1 MACTYIFGGKTYNE
15 SDLDLLYKSVRAYV
29 NATTKDLETIEIEM
43 QDDKVSKI
51 LAGTKTTILRT
62 ERQGKQIG
70 LPTGQSAYI
79 MIGDTPFVIT
89 NRGLLDINE
98 AGGQD
103 AILKSE
109 DIASVDNFVFDYSK
123 NWFLGKG
130 KVYVYDITPLPKS
143 EQDPDDTSGLPKL
156 QQAVVKGNQVF
167 PGVYNIKNSGL
178 TVEQANGFIDLLQPQ
193 IEGQAYVENKA
204 KTANY
209 MFSFGLRWARSI
221 PNAGEKSKQGEA
233 LGQPRPNKK
242 AIKSKEAGTYG
253 YFTTDQNNNPLP
265 PITDLSPIISFIESK
280 LGIDLSDYDAMLGNI
295 YDDKS
300 FIHQHRDTTE
310 SVTAEKYPVVVIN
323 LGADGHL
330 EYDQDTTS
338 TYAKYQKSGQLDL
351 TNGGIYAFGVDGKN
365 RFTFHHRIGQGL
377 ESKNLLKPITL
388 PDGTVLKDYRITLTF
403 RRAADLDKGM
413 PESPKKL
420 GKRINTPTSPETLKE
435 NPLLKAGVK
444 PTDMKGNAAKD
455 IEMAEQA
462 TQFIGYQ
469 AGNAKVSSTGKYRAA
484 WGNKANTGNYTS
496 NDVVM
501 VSASGLFRGVTTE
514 DITKVLTENY
524 KPLLNEAISVGA
536 SFVVGNQYDKGNFG
550 DQLISEY
557 LSRKGYNETKFDG
570 YSKWTVAKPQTIVA
584 DDTPLKK
591 RKIRLENLGYTFTEV
606 DGMFEVDHVN
616 IPFSLD
622 AITLE
627 DAIKLAEADYNINT
641 QDDNLGISE
650 EETGPEVPLRDSLLG
665 KLFESIGIDV
675 EAITGK
681 LDDFVNNFNEPK
693 YKPLR
698 DRLIDSP
705 YFDESSI
712 TFLDIVNNP
721 KLLKQN
727 PDTIKAEPL
736 EDAVYEEK
744 QVSYYGTEYTVYL
757 QNGIPVK
764 TDLKQGEE
772 QSNEDYQKQ
781 NKAIIEFFKRVNQA
795 KQLTLEDQINKGK
808 EDVPVTDNPSKTLQ
822 DEQVTAYEVIQSWL
836 DSDIP
841 MTANEEENFY
851 NHAFFLSG
859 PGGSGKTYISEILLK
874 GRNPAIAAPTH
885 QARGVLSRNFPEI
898 KAETVQSLFGMKPVP
913 RKDNEFYSLTLKD
926 IKSYVTSTNEKA
938 AELAPNFF
946 IEKSK
951 PIFLIDEA
959 SMLGGH
965 YELEEASITVW
976 EEDESGKARSKEKN
990 VYIEP
995 DLGTLLQKFADL
1007 YYQLNGV
1014 HPKILLTGDIAQ
1026 TPMVDTPRGAVSSIL
1041 QNLKDK
1047 GNYFELL
1054 KIRRTDNKGIADLSM
1069 GIRNQIIGAVDS
1081 NDLKV
1086 KNETLLRILDVFR
1099 NTTLYSDEY
1108 QHSTVEGEFVD
1119 TFVKY
1124 YKTNIEEKQ
1133 DPEYTQMIN
1142 FNAENNP
1149 WTLRM
1154 NTLIRKSLFGE
1165 KAAESLVEGEVIILT
1180 TPNIPASFVEAG
1192 QVTHIPLLKD
1202 TKAFITKLEP
1212 LEKKYTHKNKKSG
1225 REVSVVVPGYELT
1238 ANVYHPDK
1246 GEGNPIEVKFFVVD
1260 LSVRSKVA
1268 EAFQQLNE
1276 NPEAFKVDFLGTQVS
1291 RKELYI
1297 FSSQLP
1303 YWSFG
1308 YIVNN
1313 YKIQGSA
1320 VKNPF
1325 VHMQNIY
1332 DAPASKDYLHIA
1344 QFLYTGVSRTREK
1357 LFTYHPKLNF
1367 ESLPGTRPVE
1377 CQ

>member
-15 SDLDLLYKSVRAYV
+15 SDLDLLYKNVRAYV
-29 NATTKDLETIEIEM
+29 NSTTKELETIDIEI
-43 QDDKVSKI
+43 QDDKASKI
-51 LAGTKTTILRT
+51 VAGTKTTILRT

-70 LPTGQSAYI
+70 LPVGQSAYI
-79 MIGDTPFVIT
+79 TIGGTPFIIT

-103 AILKSE
+103 AILNSE

-130 KVYVYDITPLPKS
+130 KLYVYDITSLPKS
-143 EQDPDDTSGLPKL
+143 EQDPDDTSGITPTR
-156 QQAVVKGNQVF
+156 VN
-167 PGVYNIKNSGL
+167 
-178 TVEQANGFIDLLQPQ
+178 
-193 IEGQAYVENKA
+193 
-204 KTANY
+204 
-209 MFSFGLRWARSI
+209 
-221 PNAGEKSKQGEA
+221 EK
-233 LGQPRPNKK
+233 
-242 AIKSKEAGTYG
+242 
-253 YFTTDQNNNPLP
+253 NNPL
-265 PITDLSPIISFIESK
+265 
-280 LGIDLSDYDAMLGNI
+280 
-295 YDDKS
+295 
-300 FIHQHRDTTE
+300 
-310 SVTAEKYPVVVIN
+310 
-323 LGADGHL
+323 L
-330 EYDQDTTS
+330 E
-338 TYAKYQKSGQLDL
+338 
-351 TNGGIYAFGVDGKN
+351 
-365 RFTFHHRIGQGL
+365 
-377 ESKNLLKPITL
+377 
-388 PDGTVLKDYRITLTF
+388 
-403 RRAADLDKGM
+403 
-413 PESPKKL
+413 
-420 GKRINTPTSPETLKE
+420 
-435 NPLLKAGVK
+435 AGVK

-469 AGNAKVSSTGKYRAA
+469 AGNAKISSTGKYRAA
-484 WGNKANTGNYTS
+484 WGDKANTGNYTS

-501 VSASGLFRGVTTE
+501 VSASGLFRGVTAE
-514 DITKVLTENY
+514 DIKGVLTEKY
-524 KPLLNEAISVGA
+524 KPLLEEAIAAGV
-536 SFVVGNQYDKGNFG
+536 SFLVGNQYDKGNFG
-550 DQLISEY
+550 DQLVSEY
-557 LSRKGYNETKFDG
+557 LSKKGYTETKFDG
-570 YSKWTVAKPQTIVA
+570 YSRWSKPTQAPVSGVKPFVKDFSRWADLAAATQPYTKEGIVVTRIQNTTEHFGNPFIGSLRRDKDGNLVKAKADNITRFNTIDEADQAYRDWLLGLKHQNIEPKRREWILKQINEGKLDNQTLLYYKPMDVTNIDGTKVIGGYHSHADTLSEVVEQLRTTKAPVSAQTILA
-584 DDTPLKK
+584 NDTPLNK
-591 RKIRLENLGYTFTEV
+591 RKIRLENLGYTFTEMA
-606 DGMFEVDHVN
+606 GTFKVDHIN

-627 DAIKLAEADYNINT
+627 DAIKLAEADYNTNA
-641 QDDNLGISE
+641 QDDNLGISME
-650 EETGPEVPLRDSLLG
+650 DIGPEVPISDSLLG
-665 KLFESIGIDV
+665 KLFESIGVDV
-675 EAITGK
+675 EALTGRI
-681 LDDFVNNFNEPK
+681 DDFVDNFNEPK
-693 YKPLR
+693 YKALR
-698 DRLIDSP
+698 DRLINSP

-736 EDAVYEEK
+736 ENPVYEEK
-744 QVSYYGTEYTVYL
+744 QISYRGTTYTVYL

-764 TDLKQGEE
+764 TDLKQSEE
-772 QSNEDYQKQ
+772 QSDEDYK
-781 NKAIIEFFKRVNQA
+781 NLNRAIIEFYKRVNRP
-795 KQLTLEDQINKGK
+795 KQLTIEDQLTAEKG
-808 EDVPVTDNPSKTLQ
+808 ENPVNDNSSKTLQ

-836 DSDIP
+836 DRDIP

-851 NHAFFLSG
+851 NHTFFLSG

-885 QARGVLSRNFPEI
+885 QAKGVLSRNFPEVQ
-898 KAETVQSLFGMKPVP
+898 AQTVQSLFGMKPVP
-913 RKDNEFYSLTLKD
+913 RKDNEFYSLTLEE
-926 IKSYVTSTNEKA
+926 ITSYLTSGDEKTA
-938 AELAPNFF
+938 ALAPSFF
-946 IEKSK
+946 DAKNK

-965 YELEEASITVW
+965 YELEKADINIWV
-976 EEDESGKARSKEKN
+976 EDESGKAKSVEKT

-995 DLGTLLQKFADL
+995 DLGTLLQKFTDL
-1007 YYQLNGV
+1007 YYELNGV
-1014 HPKILLTGDIAQ
+1014 HPKVLLTGDIAQ
-1026 TPMVDTPRGAVSSIL
+1026 TPMVDTPKGAVSSIL

-1081 NDLKV
+1081 KDSKV
-1086 KNETLLRILDVFR
+1086 KNETLLRILEVFK
-1099 NTTLYSDEY
+1099 NTTFYSDEY
-1108 QHSTVEGEFVD
+1108 EHTTVEGEFVD

-1124 YKTNIEEKQ
+1124 YKTNIKEKQ

-1149 WTLRM
+1149 WTVRM
-1154 NTLIRKSLFGE
+1154 NNLIRKSLFGE

-1192 QVTHIPLLKD
+1192 TLTSLPLLKD
-1202 TKAFITKLEP
+1202 TKAFITKLESS
-1212 LEKKYTHKNKKSG
+1212 ERKYTYRSNKTS
-1225 REVSVVVPGYELT
+1225 REISVVVPGFNLT

-1246 GEGNPIEVKFFVVD
+1246 GEGNPIEVTLFVVD
-1260 LSVRSKVA
+1260 QSVRSA
-1268 EAFQQLNE
+1268 ISESFQQFNE
-1276 NPEAFKVDFLGTQVS
+1276 NPEIYKVDFFGKGLT
-1291 RKELYI
+1291 RRELYI
-1297 FSSQLP
+1297 FASEFP

-1332 DAPASKDYLHIA
+1332 DAPGVKDYLHIA

-1367 ESLPGTRPVE
+1367 KSLPGTRPVE